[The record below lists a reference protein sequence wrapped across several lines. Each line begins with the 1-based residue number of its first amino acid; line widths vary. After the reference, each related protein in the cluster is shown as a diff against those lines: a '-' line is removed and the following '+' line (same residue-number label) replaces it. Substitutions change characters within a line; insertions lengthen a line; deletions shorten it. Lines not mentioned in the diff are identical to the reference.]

1 MRGFITLVKKEYL
14 GIIRSKKV
22 IWLPIVFM
30 LMTLTQPLTLYYMED
45 ILKMGGGLPEGS
57 VLQMPVPSAGEV
69 MASVLS
75 QLNTLGV
82 LVIVIAVMS
91 TISDERK
98 NGSLT
103 FILTRPVSS
112 LQIINSKTLA
122 EGSIVVISFIRG
134 YLLSYYYTVILFS
147 TIPFQQVMESMLIYS
162 LYCLFIVV
170 CVIFSSAILTSN
182 GAIAIVNILFFSV
195 LSIAGSLFSEF
206 LKWSPTELSSH
217 AMNTL
222 IDESTHGLTGSI
234 LVTII
239 LMILLL
245 FAGARAVDQKRV

>member
-1 MRGFITLVKKEYL
+1 MRGFFTLVNKEYL
-14 GIIRSKKV
+14 GIIRSKKI

-57 VLQMPVPSAGEV
+57 ILQMPVPNAGEV

-82 LVIVIAVMS
+82 LVIVVAVMS

-98 NGSLT
+98 SGSLT
-103 FILTRPVSS
+103 FILIRPVSS
-112 LQIINSKTLA
+112 LQIVGSKTLA
-122 EGSIVVISFIRG
+122 EGSIVVGSFICG

-147 TIPFQQVMESMLIYS
+147 TIPLHQVIESMLIYS

-170 CVIFSSAILTSN
+170 CVIFSSALLTSN

-195 LSIAGSLFSEF
+195 LSIASSLFSDF
-206 LKWSPTELSSH
+206 LKWSPAELSSY
-217 AMNTL
+217 AMSKL
-222 IDESTHGLTGSI
+222 INEPTNGLAGSI
-234 LVTII
+234 LVTIF

-245 FAGARAVDQKRV
+245 YAGARAVDQKRV

>member
-1 MRGFITLVKKEYL
+1 MRGFFTLVNKEYL
-14 GIIRSKKV
+14 GIIRSKKI

-57 VLQMPVPSAGEV
+57 ILQMPVPNAGEV

-82 LVIVIAVMS
+82 LVIVVAVMS

-98 NGSLT
+98 SGSLT
-103 FILTRPVSS
+103 FILIRPVSS
-112 LQIINSKTLA
+112 LQIVGSKTLA
-122 EGSIVVISFIRG
+122 EGSIVVGSFICG

-147 TIPFQQVMESMLIYS
+147 TIPLHRVIESMLIYS

-170 CVIFSSAILTSN
+170 CVIFSSALLTSN

-195 LSIAGSLFSEF
+195 LSIASSLFSDF
-206 LKWSPTELSSH
+206 LKWSPAELSSH
-217 AMNTL
+217 AMSKL
-222 IDESTHGLTGSI
+222 INEPTNGLAGSI
-234 LVTII
+234 FVTIF

-245 FAGARAVDQKRV
+245 YAGARAVDQKRV

>member
-1 MRGFITLVKKEYL
+1 MRGFFTLVNKEYL
-14 GIIRSKKV
+14 GIIRSKKI

-57 VLQMPVPSAGEV
+57 ILQMPVPNAGEV

-82 LVIVIAVMS
+82 LVIVVAVMS

-98 NGSLT
+98 SGSLT
-103 FILTRPVSS
+103 FILIRPVSS
-112 LQIINSKTLA
+112 LQIVGSKTLA
-122 EGSIVVISFIRG
+122 EGSIVVGSFICG
-134 YLLSYYYTVILFS
+134 YLLSYYYTVILFT
-147 TIPFQQVMESMLIYS
+147 TIPLHQVIESMLIYS

-170 CVIFSSAILTSN
+170 CVIFSSALLTSN

-195 LSIAGSLFSEF
+195 LSIASSLFSDF
-206 LKWSPTELSSH
+206 LKWSPAELSSH
-217 AMNTL
+217 AMSKL
-222 IDESTHGLTGSI
+222 INEPTNGLPGSI
-234 LVTII
+234 FVTIF

-245 FAGARAVDQKRV
+245 YAGARAVDQKRV

>member
-1 MRGFITLVKKEYL
+1 MRGFFTLVNKEYL
-14 GIIRSKKV
+14 GIIRSKKI

-57 VLQMPVPSAGEV
+57 ILQMPVPNAGEV

-82 LVIVIAVMS
+82 LVIVVAVMS

-98 NGSLT
+98 SGSLT
-103 FILTRPVSS
+103 FILIRPVSS
-112 LQIINSKTLA
+112 LQIVGSKTLA
-122 EGSIVVISFIRG
+122 EGSIVVGSFICG

-147 TIPFQQVMESMLIYS
+147 TIPLHQVIESMLIYS

-170 CVIFSSAILTSN
+170 CVIFSSALLTSN

-195 LSIAGSLFSEF
+195 LSIASSLFSDF
-206 LKWSPTELSSH
+206 LKWSPAELSSH
-217 AMNTL
+217 AMSKL
-222 IDESTHGLTGSI
+222 INEPTNGLAGSI
-234 LVTII
+234 LVTIF

-245 FAGARAVDQKRV
+245 YAGARAVDQKRV

>member
-1 MRGFITLVKKEYL
+1 MRGFFTLVNKEYL
-14 GIIRSKKV
+14 GILRSKKI

-57 VLQMPVPSAGEV
+57 ILQMPVPNAGEV

-82 LVIVIAVMS
+82 LVIVVAVMS

-98 NGSLT
+98 SGSLT
-103 FILTRPVSS
+103 FILIRPVSS
-112 LQIINSKTLA
+112 LQIVGSKTLA
-122 EGSIVVISFIRG
+122 EGSIVVGSFICG
-134 YLLSYYYTVILFS
+134 YLLSYYYTIILFS
-147 TIPFQQVMESMLIYS
+147 TIPLHQVIESMLIYS

-170 CVIFSSAILTSN
+170 CVIFSSALLNSN

-195 LSIAGSLFSEF
+195 LSIASSLFSDF
-206 LKWSPTELSSH
+206 LKWSPAELSSH
-217 AMNTL
+217 AMSKL
-222 IDESTHGLTGSI
+222 INEPTNGLAGSI
-234 LVTII
+234 FVTIF

-245 FAGARAVDQKRV
+245 YAGARAVDQKRV